1 MTQTS
6 YGRPHE
12 GGAESS
18 HGVLLLKDPQ
28 VPLSLCFSSGN
39 LPTPWNRIAWSSVK
53 RRDPPE
59 AGLQVRA
66 AECDCAGDCVGLA
79 HSADAQ
85 TTESAFPRLG
95 LTQVF
100 PGPPPPVLYSRFA
113 LDTCFMYCI

>member
-1 MTQTS
+1 MAAVTDK
-6 YGRPHE
+6 YGGPHE

-18 HGVLLLKDPQ
+18 HRVLLLKDPQ
-28 VPLSLCFSSGN
+28 VPLSLYFSSGN

-79 HSADAQ
+79 HSANAQ

-95 LTQVF
+95 LDTGI
-100 PGPPPPVLYSRFA
+100 PRPPSPCAVP
-113 LDTCFMYCI
+113 